1 MLPFYRYNQRWKKE
15 RGAETMSQGEK
26 QLEDVKRL
34 LVLLLLKLGS
44 TSEEIALALQ
54 IDSSAVRRMLPASRV
69 KKIAKAAG

>member
-1 MLPFYRYNQRWKKE
+1 
-15 RGAETMSQGEK
+15 MSQGEK